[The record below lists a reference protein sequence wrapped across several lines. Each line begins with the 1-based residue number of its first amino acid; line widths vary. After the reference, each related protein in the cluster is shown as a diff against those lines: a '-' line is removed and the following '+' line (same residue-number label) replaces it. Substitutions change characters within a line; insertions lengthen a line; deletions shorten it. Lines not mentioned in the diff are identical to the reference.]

1 MTDARPDPG
10 RGSVA
15 DPGPGPRT
23 AAFHV
28 LAKPAGPAC
37 NLRCTYCFYLEKSQ
51 LFEPGRGLR
60 MPDAMLETFVR
71 DRIRSDDAPEV
82 EFAWQGGEPTLLGVD
97 YFRRVVD
104 LQRRYADG
112 RRITNALQ
120 TNGTLIDDAWAE
132 FLAANGFLV
141 GISIDGPADLHDA
154 YRVDARGAASLDRVL
169 RGLRRLQAHGVEF
182 NTLTVVNRLNA
193 KHPLKVY
200 RFLKEIGS
208 RFLQFIPLVER
219 KAHPADGATALA
231 GPPAGASRG
240 RAEPTAWSVPPVG
253 YGNFLVEVFDEWVR
267 RDVGSTYVQLFDGT
281 LGSWL
286 GLGSSLCVFAPTC
299 GRAIA
304 LEHDGTAY
312 ACDHYV
318 YPQYRLG
325 RLGEQTLAQMVD
337 SPQQRKFGADKQGT
351 LPDYCRRCDLLFAC
365 NGGCPKHR
373 FLQAPDGEPGLNYL
387 CAAYKRFFGH
397 VDPYMRTMG
406 QLLRDDREPA
416 EIMALLRES
425 RGRPPRA
432 GRSRRG

>member
-1 MTDARPDPG
+1 MTEACTDP
-10 RGSVA
+10 A
-15 DPGPGPRT
+15 ART

-51 LFEPGRGLR
+51 LFEPGRGMR
-60 MPDAMLETFVR
+60 MSDAVLEAFVR
-71 DRIRSDDAPEV
+71 DRIRSDDAPEI

-97 YFRRVVD
+97 FFRRVVA
-104 LQRRYADG
+104 LQQQYADG

-120 TNGTLIDDAWAE
+120 TNGTLIDDAWAG

-141 GISIDGPADLHDA
+141 GISIDGPAELHDA
-154 YRVDARGAASLDRVL
+154 YRVDARGAASLERVL
-169 RGLRRLQAHGVEF
+169 HGLRRLQAHGVEF

-208 RFLQFIPLVER
+208 RYLQFIPLVER
-219 KAHPADGATALA
+219 KARSADGVIALA
-231 GPPAGASRG
+231 GPPADVPSA
-240 RAEPTAWSVPPVG
+240 RAEPTAWSVTPVG

-267 RDVGSTYVQLFDGT
+267 RDVGATFVQLFDSA
-281 LGSWL
+281 LGSWV
-286 GLGSSLCVFAPTC
+286 GIGASLCVFAPAC
-299 GRAIA
+299 GRAVA

-318 YPQYRLG
+318 YPSHRLG

-337 SPQQRKFGADKQGT
+337 SPQQRKFGSDKRDT
-351 LPDYCRRCDLLFAC
+351 LPEYCRRCELLFAC
-365 NGGCPKHR
+365 NGACPKHR
-373 FLQAPDGEPGLNYL
+373 FLQAPNGEPGLNYL

-397 VDPYMRTMG
+397 ADPYLRVMA
-406 QLLRDDREPA
+406 QLLRDGREA
-416 EIMALLRES
+416 AQIMALLRES
-425 RGRPPRA
+425 GSRLPRA
-432 GRSRRG
+432 RRAARG

>member
-1 MTDARPDPG
+1 MTEAGTDAG
-10 RGSVA
+10 RCIAQDS
-15 DPGPGPRT
+15 GPRM
-23 AAFHV
+23 AAFHL

-51 LFEPGRGLR
+51 LFEQGHSLR
-60 MPDAMLETFVR
+60 MSDAMLEAFVR
-71 DRIRSDDAPEV
+71 DRIRSQDAPEI

-97 YFRRVVD
+97 FFRRAVA

-154 YRVDARGAASLDRVL
+154 YRVDALGAASLDRVL

-193 KHPLKVY
+193 QHPLKVY

-208 RFLQFIPLVER
+208 HFQQFIPLVER
-219 KAHPADGATALA
+219 KARSADGAALA
-231 GPPAGASRG
+231 GPPSDATMA
-240 RAEPTAWSVPPVG
+240 RAEPTAWSVTPVG
-253 YGNFLVEVFDEWVR
+253 YGTFLVEVFDEWVR
-267 RDVGSTYVQLFDGT
+267 HDVGSTYVQLFDST

-337 SPQQRKFGADKQGT
+337 SPQQRKFGADKQAT
-351 LPDYCRRCDLLFAC
+351 LPEYCRRCDLLFAC

-397 VDPYMRTMG
+397 VDPYMRTME

-432 GRSRRG
+432 RRSRRG

>member
-1 MTDARPDPG
+1 MTEAYTDP
-10 RGSVA
+10 A
-15 DPGPGPRT
+15 ART

-37 NLRCTYCFYLEKSQ
+37 NLRCSYCFYLEKSQ
-51 LFEPGRGLR
+51 LFESGRLR
-60 MPDAMLETFVR
+60 MSDAMLETFVR
-71 DRIRSDDAPEV
+71 DRIRCDDSPEI
-82 EFAWQGGEPTLLGVD
+82 EFAWQGGEPTLLGVEF
-97 YFRRVVD
+97 FRRAVA
-104 LQRRYADG
+104 LQQQYSDG

-132 FLAANGFLV
+132 FLAAHGFLV
-141 GISIDGPADLHDA
+141 GISIDGPAELHDA
-154 YRVDARGAASLDRVL
+154 YRVDARGAASLERVL

-208 RFLQFIPLVER
+208 RYLQFIALVER
-219 KAHPADGATALA
+219 QVRSADGPSALA
-231 GPPAGASRG
+231 GPPADVPSSART
-240 RAEPTAWSVPPVG
+240 EPTAWSVTPVG
-253 YGNFLVEVFDEWVR
+253 YGNFLVEIFDAWVR
-267 RDVGSTYVQLFDGT
+267 RDVGSTFVQLFDSA
-281 LGSWL
+281 LGSWV
-286 GLGSSLCVFAPTC
+286 GIGASLCVFAPEC

-304 LEHDGTAY
+304 LEHDGAAY

-325 RLGEQTLAQMVD
+325 RLGEHTLAQMVD
-337 SPQQRKFGADKQGT
+337 SPRQRKFGADKRDT
-351 LPDYCRRCDLLFAC
+351 LPSHCRRCELLFAC

-397 VDPYMRTMG
+397 ADPYLRAMA
-406 QLLRDDREPA
+406 QLLRDGREAA
-416 EIMALLRES
+416 EIMAVLRES
-425 RGRPPRA
+425 GGKLPPRA
-432 GRSRRG
+432 GR

>member
-1 MTDARPDPG
+1 MTDTCAAAG
-10 RGSVA
+10 RGIAA
-15 DPGPGPRT
+15 DPAART

-37 NLRCTYCFYLEKSQ
+37 NLRCSYCFYLEKAQ
-51 LFEPGRGLR
+51 LFDASGRGLR
-60 MPDAMLETFVR
+60 MSDAMLETFVR
-71 DRIRSDDAPEV
+71 DRIRSDEAPEI

-97 YFRRVVD
+97 FFRRVVA

-132 FLAANGFLV
+132 FLAAHGFLV
-141 GISIDGPADLHDA
+141 GVSIDGPPELHDT
-154 YRVDARGAASLDRVL
+154 YRVDARGGASLDRAL
-169 RGLRRLQAHGVEF
+169 RGLRSLQAHGVEF
-182 NTLTVVNRLNA
+182 NTLTVVNRANA
-193 KHPLKVY
+193 RHPLKVY

-219 KAHPADGATALA
+219 AARSADGATALA
-231 GPPAGASRG
+231 GPPADTPAA
-240 RAEPTAWSVPPVG
+240 RAEPTAWSVTPVG
-253 YGNFLVEVFDEWVR
+253 YGNFLVEIFDEWVR
-267 RDVGSTYVQLFDGT
+267 RDVGTTFVQLFDSA
-281 LGSWL
+281 LGSWV
-286 GLGSSLCVFAPTC
+286 GIGASLCVFAPTC

-337 SPQQRKFGADKQGT
+337 SPQQRKFGSDKSDA
-351 LPDYCRRCDLLFAC
+351 LPGCCRRCELLFAC

-373 FLQAPDGEPGLNYL
+373 FLQAPNGEPGLNYL

-397 VDPYMRTMG
+397 ADPYLRIMA
-406 QLLRDDREPA
+406 QLLRDGGEA
-416 EIMALLRES
+416 AQIMDVLRES
-425 RGRPPRA
+425 GGRVPRA
-432 GRSRRG
+432 GRPRGG